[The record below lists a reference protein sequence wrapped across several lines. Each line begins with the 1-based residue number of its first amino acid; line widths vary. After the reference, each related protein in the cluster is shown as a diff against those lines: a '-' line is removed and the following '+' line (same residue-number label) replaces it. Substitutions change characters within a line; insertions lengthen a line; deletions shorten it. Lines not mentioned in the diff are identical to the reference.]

1 MSVSRLA
8 PASLVLLAAFAA
20 PAFAQQNVVVNCE
33 SVGGRQQYCE
43 VETRYGVRL
52 VDDLSRGR
60 CREGSTWGA
69 DGRGIWVT
77 GGCRGAF
84 ELGAGDQPYAGAF
97 ERDVRPYD
105 DRYQQDP
112 GYAGAGA
119 GAYAGPTVLCE
130 SKDNRRRH
138 CRADVRGGRVVLI
151 RNVSRTPCAEGHNWG
166 WDDAGVWVDQGCRGE
181 FAVES
186 GGGYARYGQAP
197 YGGGG
202 RQGHRARALRVARL
216 SPHVLRRGRRR
227 RAGRAGQRRGVHRR
241 PHLGLRRPAHLGRPG
256 LRRRLRDRALALRH
270 PPCWQSAARIAA
282 ASPCSDGQSLDAR
295 ARVRVRGGEFRRRLA
310 AAAAM
315 RSHSG
320 TDSPA
325 LKHAAAASI
334 RPT

>member
-20 PAFAQQNVVVNCE
+20 PAFAQQNVIVNCE

-84 ELGAGDQPYAGAF
+84 ELGAGDEPYAGAF
-97 ERDVRPYD
+97 ERDVRPYED
-105 DRYQQDP
+105 GHQQEGYPQQRYPQGP
-112 GYAGAGA
+112 GYAGA
-119 GAYAGPTVLCE
+119 YAGQTVLCE

-151 RNVSRTPCAEGHNWG
+151 RNVSRTQCAEGRNWG

-181 FAVES
+181 FAVEQ
-186 GGGYARYGQAP
+186 GGGYARYGEAP

-202 RQGHRARALRVARL
+202 RRGVGRVRCESRDYRRTFCGAAGDV
-216 SPHVLRRGRRR
+216 VLVEQVSEAACIEGRTWGYDGRRIWVDQGC
-227 RAGRAGQRRGVHRR
+227 A
-241 PHLGLRRPAHLGRPG
+241 
-256 LRRRLRDRALALRH
+256 
-270 PPCWQSAARIAA
+270 
-282 ASPCSDGQSLDAR
+282 
-295 ARVRVRGGEFRRRLA
+295 GEFEVVR
-310 AAAAM
+310 
-315 RSHSG
+315 
-320 TDSPA
+320 
-325 LKHAAAASI
+325 
-334 RPT
+334 